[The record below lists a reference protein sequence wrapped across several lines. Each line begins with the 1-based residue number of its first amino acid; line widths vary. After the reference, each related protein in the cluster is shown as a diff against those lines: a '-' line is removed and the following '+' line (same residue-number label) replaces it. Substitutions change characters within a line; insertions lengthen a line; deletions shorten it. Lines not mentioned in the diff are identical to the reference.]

1 MHCVKCGGTIQPGQ
15 NFCNRCGQ
23 ATTPTTSATPAPGP
37 PTPTLNTTAPAGASV
52 AAAQYISLPQPS
64 RVAKHLQILG
74 IFWLIISGLRAI
86 PALVLLCLGST
97 RLPFMAIPMR
107 GFLDHED
114 IPVLGALGAFL
125 AITAAVGILVG
136 WGLISHQPWARMLA
150 IVVGCLKLIEF
161 PFGTALSIYTLWVL
175 TSQGAEANYQGMAR
189 VS

>member
-1 MHCVKCGGTIQPGQ
+1 
-15 NFCNRCGQ
+15 
-23 ATTPTTSATPAPGP
+23 
-37 PTPTLNTTAPAGASV
+37 
-52 AAAQYISLPQPS
+52 
-64 RVAKHLQILG
+64 
-74 IFWLIISGLRAI
+74 
-86 PALVLLCLGST
+86 
-97 RLPFMAIPMR
+97 MR